1 MIATFV
7 LNTRSSRYYR
17 FSRLAGG
24 LAMIVISYNGLGKGH
39 WRKTI
44 AVYFAAVHRTWRRHI
59 EGEDD
64 TAAECPP

>member
-39 WRKTI
+39 WRETI
-44 AVYFAAVHRTWRRHI
+44 AVYFAAVHRT
-59 EGEDD
+59 
-64 TAAECPP
+64 